1 MPAGVQLVDDDVGAR
16 VALARHVV
24 RDALDDVELD
34 GQLLRTPRSR
44 SCVPFFSRF
53 DGACTTSGRAA
64 SDGGTGVNGRRSS
77 PGGITCASGTQR
89 IAS

>member
-16 VALARHVV
+16 VALARLVV

-34 GQLLRTPRSR
+34 GSR
-44 SCVPFFSRF
+44 AQASITCCVPFFSRL
-53 DGACTTSGRAA
+53 DGACTTSGRAL